1 MDRTTQAW
9 WMLLWATL
17 LAVGTGCVPGPA
29 GVMEEQ
35 KEPHYRAGK
44 ARVNSMD
51 YAGAVEAFQRALEVN
66 PRSAS
71 AHFELGWL
79 YDVKVPDPAAA
90 IYHYERYLQLR
101 PKAEN
106 ADIVRQRILACK
118 QELARAVLPL
128 PITPGLQREFEQLAD
143 ENRRLKHELARW
155 QAYTAELTQALS
167 NAVAAAQ
174 AARAEL
180 AATPTGSPRS
190 APSPAES
197 STRPST
203 PSAGAPPAA
212 ATSHPSV
219 ARVHIVQPGETPSSI
234 ARRYGVSVQSLLD
247 ANPGLN
253 PRRMRVGQ
261 QLNVPAR

>member
-1 MDRTTQAW
+1 
-9 WMLLWATL
+9 MLLWATL
-17 LAVGTGCVPGPA
+17 LAAGTGCVPGPA

-180 AATPTGSPRS
+180 AGTPAGSARS
-190 APSPAES
+190 APMTVESPSRSSSPA
-197 STRPST
+197 T
-203 PSAGAPPAA
+203 AVAPPAA
-212 ATSHPSV
+212 ATARVPV
-219 ARVHIVQPGETPSSI
+219 VRVHIVQPGETPSSI